1 MRPAFAASASCLC
14 LLVLAAQLATPQ
26 TPASPSAAPPSAMTP
41 AAVQVANDA
50 AARHAR
56 RTACLKEA
64 KAKKLIGDDKTT
76 FLKSCVD
83 APADAIAASRVQ

>member
-1 MRPAFAASASCLC
+1 
-14 LLVLAAQLATPQ
+14 
-26 TPASPSAAPPSAMTP
+26 MTP